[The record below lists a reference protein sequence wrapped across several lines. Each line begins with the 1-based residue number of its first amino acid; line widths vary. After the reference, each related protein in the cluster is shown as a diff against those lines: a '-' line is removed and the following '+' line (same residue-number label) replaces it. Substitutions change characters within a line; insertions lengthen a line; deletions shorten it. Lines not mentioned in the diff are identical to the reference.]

1 MKLTTHFSL
10 KEFACKDK
18 SKTPVPEALIPN
30 VQILA
35 NNLQVLRD
43 YLDTSLYINSA
54 YRTPAYNKKVG
65 GAPKS
70 QHLLAKAADIRSDKF
85 TPAQIREAILYLIST
100 GQMQDGGIGFYNGF
114 IHYDLGAPR
123 RWDLR
128 K

>member
-1 MKLTTHFSL
+1 MKLTKNFDL
-10 KEFACKDK
+10 KEFACNDK
-18 SKTPVPEALIPN
+18 AKTPVPDDLIPN
-30 VQILA
+30 VQELA
-35 NNLQVLRD
+35 NELQVLRD
-43 YLDTSLYINSA
+43 YLGSALYLNSA

-85 TPAQIREAILYLIST
+85 TPAQIREAILYLISI
-100 GQMQDGGIGFYNGF
+100 GKMRDGGVGFYNGF
-114 IHYDLGAPR
+114 IHYDTGKPR